1 MMTAKKGPNSLGGLL
16 QRVQDVHR
24 KDINDYCSG
33 HLNHSKLWKAKDE
46 LYHKPWESSVKKPV
60 IFVPPSKRVN
70 IPVNKSNDSRM
81 IDALVDYSVGP
92 AGNLPVTHPTLSRNV
107 SKSITQANVAKDTN
121 QLLNFNPYQRRGM

>member
-1 MMTAKKGPNSLGGLL
+1 MTTKKGSNSLGGLL

-60 IFVPPSKRVN
+60 IFVPPSKRVH
-70 IPVNKSNDSRM
+70 IPVNKSNKSRM
-81 IDALVDYSVGP
+81 MDALVDYSVGP
-92 AGNLPVTHPTLSRNV
+92 AGNLPVTRPPLPRKS
-107 SKSITQANVAKDTN
+107 SKSTTYDNMKTDTN
-121 QLLNFNPYQRRGM
+121 LSNFNPYKPKGM